1 MSEQKN
7 ARELL
12 ILRHA
17 KSAWDTNAAM
27 DYDRPLA
34 KRGKRDAKRIGNWL
48 REQEIMLDSILSSPA
63 LRAVQTTHVICETL
77 HIDAGRVVW
86 DERIYEATAD
96 SLLDLVRERPERERI
111 VLLVG
116 HNPGLEHLM
125 LYLCGD
131 AVEIPEDGKLLP
143 TATVAWLGVAR
154 EWNTL
159 TKGTVTLRSITRP
172 GSLPD

>member
-17 KSAWDTNAAM
+17 KSAWDTDAAM
-27 DYDRPLA
+27 DHDRPLA

-48 REQEIMLDSILSSPA
+48 RKQEIMPDSILSSPA
-63 LRAVQTTHVICETL
+63 LRAVQTTHAICQTL
-77 HIDAGRVVW
+77 HIDTGRVVW
-86 DERIYEATAD
+86 DERIYEATAG
-96 SLLDLVRERPERERI
+96 SLLDIVRERPERERI

-116 HNPGLEHLM
+116 HNPGLEHLI
-125 LYLCGD
+125 LCLCGD

-143 TATVAWLGVAR
+143 TATVARLGVAR

-159 TKGTVTLRSITRP
+159 TKGSVTLRSIARP

>member
-7 ARELL
+7 PRELL

-17 KSAWDTNAAM
+17 KSSWDTEAAM
-27 DYDRPLA
+27 DHDRPLA

-48 REQEIMLDSILSSPA
+48 REQEIMPDSVLSSPA
-63 LRAVQTTHVICETL
+63 LRAAQTTGAICKTL
-77 HIDAGRVVW
+77 HIDAKRVVW
-86 DERIYEATAD
+86 DPRIYAATAG
-96 SLLDLVRERPERERI
+96 SLLDIVRERPESERI

-116 HNPGLEHLM
+116 HNPGLEHLI

-143 TATVAWLGVAR
+143 TAALARLGAPR
-154 EWNTL
+154 EWNAL
-159 TKGTVTLRSITRP
+159 SEGSVTLRSITRP
-172 GSLPD
+172 GSLPA